1 MFTSVSRVVPE
12 YESSWMMISAQM
24 RTRQRVV
31 VVRHCV
37 TVAFLTLFLCM
48 RNVGRPYQL
57 DGGSHCHGKVICG
70 FVKTYIPFLKDA
82 FPGCA
87 ELVLSH

>member
-1 MFTSVSRVVPE
+1 MFTGVLRVNPE
-12 YESSWMMISAQM
+12 YESSRMMISAQM
-24 RTRQRVV
+24 CTGQRVV

-37 TVAFLTLFLCM
+37 NVEFLTPFFCV
-48 RNVGRPYQL
+48 RNMGRPYQL
-57 DGGSHCHGKVICG
+57 DGGSHCRGKVICG

-87 ELVLSH
+87 KLVWLH